1 MVLRGSPAG
10 AFAAFRRQ
18 LALLCVISKYQ
29 NNG

>member
-1 MVLRGSPAG
+1 MVLRGSPAA

-18 LALLCVISKYQ
+18 LALLRVISKYQ